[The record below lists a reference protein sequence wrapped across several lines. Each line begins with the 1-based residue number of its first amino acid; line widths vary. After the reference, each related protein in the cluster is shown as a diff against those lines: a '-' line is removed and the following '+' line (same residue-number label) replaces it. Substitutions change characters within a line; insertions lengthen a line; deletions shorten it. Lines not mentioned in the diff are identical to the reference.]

1 MNNRLLLLLLCSLSW
16 AAHAQTDV
24 PQITASRYDA
34 DYPSLGYSNRA
45 THNAFARLQQRLD
58 KGELQLK
65 WRAERGY
72 LDDLLAAL
80 KIDASSQVLVYS
92 KTSLQIDGITAATPR
107 AVYFNDEAYVGF
119 VQGMP
124 LMELAAF
131 DDELGMV
138 FYTLVNRL
146 PGAARIDRE
155 AARCL
160 TCHDTYSM
168 LGGGVPRVMVLSA
181 VVESDYNPGTRET
194 SEETSDQ
201 TPLRERW
208 GGWFVSGQTG
218 SQVHLGNLPISGEAK
233 LTALSD
239 AQRRNLQSLEGLL
252 DTKPYISNKSDVVA
266 LMVLEHQTI
275 MQNLMTRASI
285 KLRTVLPRLEG
296 GQMPQSADTLS
307 ARGQTTLQALLE
319 PLLRQ
324 MLFVDAV
331 QFTQPIRGSAGFEQ
345 VFEARGPRDGQG
357 RSLRQLD
364 LQTALFRWP
373 VSYFI
378 YSTAF
383 DSLPQLARNYL
394 YGRLIQV
401 LQGRDA
407 KLTLDR
413 YSAADRAATLELLQA
428 TKPEFAAYVARM
440 RAMTMTPATTSTVPS
455 NCQTWGLSPSSHA
468 PISSEAGGPTVPAK
482 APLTAPMRLIPSA
495 CSSVG
500 RNRHSTDK
508 ASNSSQLWADTASTA
523 VRGWLNK

>member
-1 MNNRLLLLLLCSLSW
+1 MKKPFLLLLLCGLSCS
-16 AAHAQTDV
+16 AYTQTEV
-24 PQITASRYDA
+24 PQVNAARYDT
-34 DYPSLGYSNRA
+34 DYPSLGYSNPAR
-45 THNAFARLQQRLD
+45 HNAFARLQQRLD
-58 KGELQLK
+58 RGELQLK

-80 KIDASSQVLVYS
+80 KIDVSSQVLVYS

-107 AVYFNDEAYVGF
+107 AVYFNEEAYVGF

-124 LMELAAF
+124 LLELAAM
-131 DDELGMV
+131 DDELGIV

-146 PGAARIDRE
+146 PGAARLDRE

-181 VVESDYNPGTRET
+181 VVDSDYSPGNRET

-218 SQVHLGNLPISGEAK
+218 RQLHLGNLPISGEAN
-233 LTALSD
+233 LAALSD
-239 AQRRNLQSLEGLL
+239 AQRINLQTLDRLL

-266 LMVLEHQTI
+266 LMVLEHQTRV
-275 MQNLMTRASI
+275 QNLITRASI
-285 KLRTVLPRLEG
+285 KLHTALPRLEG
-296 GQMPQSADTLS
+296 GRMPQSADTLS
-307 ARGQTTLQALLE
+307 VRGQTTLQALLE

-364 LQTALFRWP
+364 LQTMLFRWP

-378 YSTAF
+378 YSAAF
-383 DSLPQLARNYL
+383 DSLPQLAREYL
-394 YGRLIQV
+394 YDRLIQV

-413 YSAADRAATLELLQA
+413 FSSADRNATLDLLQA

-440 RAMTMTPATTSTVPS
+440 RAMTMTPAITSAVPS
-455 NCQTWGLSPSSHA
+455 NCQTLGLSPSSTA
-468 PISSEAGGPTVPAK
+468 PISSEAGGPTVPAR
-482 APLTAPMRLIPSA
+482 APRTAPMRLMPSA

-500 RNRHSTDK
+500 RNRHSTDN
-508 ASNSSQLWADTASTA
+508 ASNSIQLWADTASTA
-523 VRGWLNK
+523 VRGWLTK